1 MSEAFLWRRV
11 ERSGMRQCRCLHA
24 LRGFMR
30 HEFYP
35 NPSKHLEP
43 TGLLRSRLG
52 AALKGPQLDPGR
64 TCQHSTSPARC
75 QGPGNAPGHCV
86 WVVAL
91 WVSFICFL
99 SFVCVCVS

>member
-52 AALKGPQLDPGR
+52 AALKGPQLDPGK
-64 TCQHSTSPARC
+64 TCQHSTSVHSRGRLHAAR
-75 QGPGNAPGHCV
+75 APGT
-86 WVVAL
+86 L
-91 WVSFICFL
+91 PGIVSGW
-99 SFVCVCVS
+99 